1 PDDIERTYAQL
12 RALSNRVSNLLRRE
26 ADIGPDDVVV
36 TVMSDHHV
44 HVAVLFAVWRL
55 GAVFCG
61 LNRQLPREQL
71 VDDAKRTRARVV
83 ILDERTAHLGADFLD
98 AGFEVFCAG
107 RGDGG
112 ISDLL

>member
-1 PDDIERTYAQL
+1 
-12 RALSNRVSNLLRRE
+12 
-26 ADIGPDDVVV
+26 
-36 TVMSDHHV
+36 
-44 HVAVLFAVWRL
+44 
-55 GAVFCG
+55 
-61 LNRQLPREQL
+61 QLPREQL

-112 ISDLL
+112 ISDLLSKAEQYSDEFKVVPRSQSDMACINFTSGTSGQSKGVVFTHGTLGNSAL